1 MELKEFIVNALSD
14 ITEAIKECQQN
25 VGNGAI
31 FAPTNTKADNR
42 INTPN
47 GELTVS
53 EVAFDVAV
61 TASSENTDGV
71 SGGGGISVLSL
82 NFGLKGSNED
92 KTMES
97 TISRI
102 RFAIPLVYPPT
113 DVQKKPNVKGL
124 GNL

>member
-1 MELKEFIVNALSD
+1 MELKEFIVNALTD
-14 ITEAIKECQQN
+14 ITGAIKDCQEN
-25 VGNGAI
+25 IDNGAI
-31 FAPTNTKADNR
+31 FAPTNTKAENK
-42 INTPN
+42 INTPT
-47 GELTVS
+47 GELVVS
-53 EVAFDVAV
+53 EIAFDVAV